1 MLTSRPFWDGIG
13 GLAYAFAKADKN
25 ISPEEIRAFAEKIE
39 KHFRHI
45 PTNFPQRSEAIL
57 QLFHNLD
64 YPPEKAYTEALQ
76 HLSAVKEEVRHYR
89 FDILD
94 VFHAV
99 IGADGLLHPQE
110 EAFLRR
116 LDADLA
122 RLSE

>member
-25 ISPEEIRAFAEKIE
+25 ISQEEMRAFAEKIE
-39 KHFRHI
+39 KNFRRI
-45 PTNFPQRSEAIL
+45 PTNFPQRAEAIL
-57 QLFHNLD
+57 QLFDNLD
-64 YPPEKAYTEALQ
+64 YPLEKAYAEALQ

-94 VFHAV
+94 VFRTV

-116 LDADLA
+116 LDEDLA
-122 RLSE
+122 RISE